1 MVDRGMVVH
10 ECGVDPE
17 GVADPERIEVG
28 SEGVVGGTALGC
40 EDGEEPGL
48 DAWVIPDHLDNVW

>member
-1 MVDRGMVVH
+1 MVVH